1 MHETKSQGKEGY
13 TYRHLTD
20 DNISTLKELQR
31 QYEAMAKRTWLDKVD
46 TCNPKWVLTIEEI
59 RI

>member
-1 MHETKSQGKEGY
+1 MKETKSQGMEGFS
-13 TYRHLTD
+13 YRHLVD
-20 DNISTLKELQR
+20 ENISTLRELQR

-46 TCNPKWVLTIEEI
+46 TCNPKWVLTVEDI